1 MVHIKKG
8 AHTAL
13 VSMGAFKNLYE
24 SMGYVIVRAGEAD
37 TAPFAPDKGVTPV
50 DAKKPVTDV
59 PEASEDAVDSY
70 VDEDGDEEDEL
81 EEKPLSE
88 MNFRELKTYASRLG
102 LNVNGVN
109 SKRELK
115 TLIIKATKG

>member
-24 SMGYVIVRAGEAD
+24 PMGYVIVRAGEAA
-37 TAPFAPDKGVTPV
+37 TAPLAPDKGVTPV
-50 DAKKPVTDV
+50 DAKKPATDA
-59 PEASEDAVDSY
+59 PEATEDVVDSD
-70 VDEDGDEEDEL
+70 DEDGDEEDEL

-115 TLIIKATKG
+115 MLIIKATKG

>member
-24 SMGYVIVRAGEAD
+24 PIGYVIVRAGEAA
-37 TAPFAPDKGVTPV
+37 TAPLAPDKGVTPV
-50 DAKKPVTDV
+50 DAKKPVTDA
-59 PEASEDAVDSY
+59 PEATENAVDSY

-115 TLIIKATKG
+115 TLIIKATKS

>member
-24 SMGYVIVRAGEAD
+24 PMGYVIVRAGEAT
-37 TAPFAPDKGVTPV
+37 TAPLAPDKGVTPV
-50 DAKKPVTDV
+50 DAKKPATDA
-59 PEASEDAVDSY
+59 PEATEDVVDSD
-70 VDEDGDEEDEL
+70 DEDGDEEDEL
-81 EEKPLSE
+81 EDKPLSE

>member
-24 SMGYVIVRAGEAD
+24 PMGYVIVRAGEAD
-37 TAPFAPDKGVTPV
+37 TAPLAPDKGVTPV
-50 DAKKPVTDV
+50 DAKKPVTDA
-59 PEASEDAVDSY
+59 PEATEDVVDSD
-70 VDEDGDEEDEL
+70 DEDGDEEDEL

-115 TLIIKATKG
+115 MLIIKATKG

>member
-24 SMGYVIVRAGEAD
+24 PMGYVIVRAGEAT
-37 TAPFAPDKGVTPV
+37 TAPLAPDKGVTPV
-50 DAKKPVTDV
+50 DAKKPATDV

-115 TLIIKATKG
+115 TLIIKATKS

>member
-8 AHTAL
+8 AHAIL

-24 SMGYVIVRAGEAD
+24 PMGYVIVRAGEAA
-37 TAPFAPDKGVTPV
+37 TAPLAPDKGVTPV
-50 DAKKPVTDV
+50 DAKKPVTDA
-59 PEASEDAVDSY
+59 PEATEDAVDSY
-70 VDEDGDEEDEL
+70 VDEGGDEEDEL

>member
-8 AHTAL
+8 AHAAL

-24 SMGYVIVRAGEAD
+24 PMGYVIVRAGEAA
-37 TAPFAPDKGVTPV
+37 TAPLSPDKGVTPV

>member
-1 MVHIKKG
+1 MVHIKKD

-24 SMGYVIVRAGEAD
+24 PMGYVIVRAGEAD
-37 TAPFAPDKGVTPV
+37 TAPLAPDKGVTPV
-50 DAKKPVTDV
+50 DAKKPATDA
-59 PEASEDAVDSY
+59 PEATEDVVDSD
-70 VDEDGDEEDEL
+70 DEDGDEEDEL

-115 TLIIKATKG
+115 TLIIKATKS

>member
-24 SMGYVIVRAGEAD
+24 PMGYVIVRAGEAA
-37 TAPFAPDKGVTPV
+37 TAPLAPDKGVTPV
-50 DAKKPVTDV
+50 DAKKSVTDV

-115 TLIIKATKG
+115 TLIIKATKS

>member
-24 SMGYVIVRAGEAD
+24 PMGYVIVRAGEAA
-37 TAPFAPDKGVTPV
+37 TAPLAPDKGVTPV
-50 DAKKPVTDV
+50 DAKKSVTDV

>member
-24 SMGYVIVRAGEAD
+24 PMGYVIVRAGEAA
-37 TAPFAPDKGVTPV
+37 TAPLAPDKGVTPV
-50 DAKKPVTDV
+50 DAKKPVTDA
-59 PEASEDAVDSY
+59 PEATEDVVDSD
-70 VDEDGDEEDEL
+70 DEDGDEEDEL

-115 TLIIKATKG
+115 TLIIKATKS

>member
-1 MVHIKKG
+1 MVYIKKG

-24 SMGYVIVRAGEAD
+24 PMGYVIVRAGEAD
-37 TAPFAPDKGVTPV
+37 TAPLAPDKGVTPV
-50 DAKKPVTDV
+50 DAKKPVTDA
-59 PEASEDAVDSY
+59 PEVTEDAVDSY